1 MSLANSDISLSRPTS
16 TPAGVT
22 GGMLRTLLPGYSVN
36 KQMFSGYKFDKN
48 NRLPD
53 SVMALSPFFRRALQG
68 DLQLAMHGL
77 LILSAKDEMHN
88 LILGN
93 GRLLPYSRGEFVEG
107 RQ

>member
-1 MSLANSDISLSRPTS
+1 M
-16 TPAGVT
+16 
-22 GGMLRTLLPGYSVN
+22 N

-48 NRLPD
+48 SRLPD
-53 SVMALSPFFRRALQG
+53 SVMALPSFFRRALQG

-77 LILSAKDEMHN
+77 VILYAKDEVHN

-93 GRLLPYSRGEFVEG
+93 GRILAYSREELVEG